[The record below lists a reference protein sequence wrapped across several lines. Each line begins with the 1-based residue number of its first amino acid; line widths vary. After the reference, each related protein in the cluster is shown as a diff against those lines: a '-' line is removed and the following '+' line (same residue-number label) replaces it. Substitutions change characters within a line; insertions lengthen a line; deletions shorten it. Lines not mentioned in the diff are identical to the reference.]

1 MRTYVVDLMLGW
13 QVVQIARRR
22 SHSLERLSVVDFSL
36 VHGREYHLRVAARGG
51 SITSYIDGKLSLF
64 AWHSLTRYRAPRYRV
79 L

>member
-1 MRTYVVDLMLGW
+1 MGAYVVDLMLGW

-36 VHGREYHLRVAARGG
+36 VHGREYIFGSRGG